1 MCRCASRKSI
11 ADRKASKPIC
21 GHMAFKS
28 KVIFFTTTSQLTL
41 SILVLILVLLVLTT
55 VVSIIYWDTESV
67 VVLSE
72 QHNMRGI
79 FLLLVV
85 FGTTLSEVHKVSLS
99 KITSPKVQMLRAG
112 TWTKYVEE
120 MDRRRL
126 QIPKMNSGGRHAQ
139 DLIDYGDIEYLGEI
153 TVGTPQQKF
162 RVNNTEDNFC
172 RRRRRFDSRKSSTYV
187 KSGKKEFRIP
197 YVNGDVDGFF
207 GNDTVRLGA
216 EGTDQL
222 VIPGTE
228 FGQGVKID
236 SIFGYF
242 RFDGML
248 GLAFE
253 EIAVGQVTPP
263 FHRAVQLGL
272 LDQPIFTVFLK
283 QVGREE
289 NVYGGTITY
298 GGVDV
303 EHCEQP
309 VIYEPLTLPL
319 WWQFK
324 VKGVS
329 TGRLNVKMDWEAV
342 SDTSTNLIVGPPGL
356 VKVIAMENGAQVWG
370 ALPQTGQLVTQL
382 LIHTDLNIAQKQGR
396 TPRTIVKMMRRIF
409 RLLALG
415 MLS

>member
-1 MCRCASRKSI
+1 
-11 ADRKASKPIC
+11 
-21 GHMAFKS
+21 
-28 KVIFFTTTSQLTL
+28 
-41 SILVLILVLLVLTT
+41 
-55 VVSIIYWDTESV
+55 
-67 VVLSE
+67 
-72 QHNMRGI
+72 MRGI

-162 RVNNTEDNFC
+162 RVLIDTGSSTLWVPDRSCFKQPDRPPECESSQCDVGLICDVFCAEKFCCTLKVNNTEDNFC

-236 SIFGYF
+236 SIFGY
-242 RFDGML
+242 
-248 GLAFE
+248 
-253 EIAVGQVTPP
+253 
-263 FHRAVQLGL
+263 
-272 LDQPIFTVFLK
+272 
-283 QVGREE
+283 
-289 NVYGGTITY
+289 
-298 GGVDV
+298 
-303 EHCEQP
+303 
-309 VIYEPLTLPL
+309 
-319 WWQFK
+319 
-324 VKGVS
+324 
-329 TGRLNVKMDWEAV
+329 V
-342 SDTSTNLIVGPPGL
+342 SDDFATLSS
-356 VKVIAMENGAQVWG
+356 A
-370 ALPQTGQLVTQL
+370 
-382 LIHTDLNIAQKQGR
+382 
-396 TPRTIVKMMRRIF
+396 
-409 RLLALG
+409 RLH
-415 MLS
+415 S

>member
-1 MCRCASRKSI
+1 MN
-11 ADRKASKPIC
+11 
-21 GHMAFKS
+21 AF
-28 KVIFFTTTSQLTL
+28 Q
-41 SILVLILVLLVLTT
+41 
-55 VVSIIYWDTESV
+55 
-67 VVLSE
+67 
-72 QHNMRGI
+72 
-79 FLLLVV
+79 
-85 FGTTLSEVHKVSLS
+85 
-99 KITSPKVQMLRAG
+99 
-112 TWTKYVEE
+112 
-120 MDRRRL
+120 
-126 QIPKMNSGGRHAQ
+126 
-139 DLIDYGDIEYLGEI
+139 
-153 TVGTPQQKF
+153 
-162 RVNNTEDNFC
+162 
-172 RRRRRFDSRKSSTYV
+172 
-187 KSGKKEFRIP
+187 
-197 YVNGDVDGFF
+197 
-207 GNDTVRLGA
+207 
-216 EGTDQL
+216 
-222 VIPGTE
+222 
-228 FGQGVKID
+228 
-236 SIFGYF
+236 F

-356 VKVIAMENGAQVWG
+356 VKVIAMENGAQYSSFYRLYFISCDATPVVKLTIG
-370 ALPQTGQLVTQL
+370 GNQYTLTAANLLVEIEEDLCIFAFSESSNTEYGSQWIL
-382 LIHTDLNIAQKQGR
+382 GDPFHREYCTIHDIQKKQIGFA
-396 TPRTIVKMMRRIF
+396 K
-409 RLLALG
+409 AKQE
-415 MLS
+415 